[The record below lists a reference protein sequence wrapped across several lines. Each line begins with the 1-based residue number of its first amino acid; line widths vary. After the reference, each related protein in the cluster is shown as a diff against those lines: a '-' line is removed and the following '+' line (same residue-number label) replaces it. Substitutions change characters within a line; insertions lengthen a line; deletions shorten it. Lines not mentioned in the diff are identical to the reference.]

1 MTQKKR
7 IINTSL
13 RDYEKDLGV
22 SELEKQIEI
31 LKKQAALGCLYS
43 FIDVKREFVPN
54 GVLYMGQS
62 QAVKNRMV
70 FYRKQKS
77 ELLEKLQKRFNLWSD
92 YWGMDYEDEYGR
104 PRVEGPNDETEEEI
118 NKLREF
124 IRDPERCRIIFRSKE
139 EFNDPEVRKKWEKL
153 YINRYMPLLNKEPW
167 YGGFRGNNRR
177 FYMNQLHPDPEQ
189 RNKTPVYCLHTHGIR
204 DNPTEEYIAHFNGRV
219 GPTEELVT

>member
-1 MTQKKR
+1 MKKR

-22 SELEKQIEI
+22 SELEKQIEV

-54 GVLYMGQS
+54 GVLYTGQS
-62 QAVKNRMV
+62 QGIKNRMI
-70 FYRKQKS
+70 FYRKQNS
-77 ELLEKLQKRFNLWSD
+77 ELLEKLQRRFNLWGY
-92 YWGMDYEDEYGR
+92 YWGMEHPDGG
-104 PRVEGPNDETEEEI
+104 VIGPDDKTEEEI

-124 IRDPERCRIIFRSKE
+124 IRDPERCRLIIRTKE

-153 YINRYMPLLNKEPW
+153 YINRYKPLLNKIPW
-167 YGGFRGNNRR
+167 HPFRASGRR

-189 RNKTPVYCLHTHGIR
+189 RNTLPVYCLHTG
-204 DNPTEEYIAHFNGRV
+204 DVLAAPTEEYITQFNRRV
-219 GPTEELVT
+219 GPTEELIT

>member
-1 MTQKKR
+1 MKR
-7 IINTSL
+7 IVNTSL

-54 GVLYMGQS
+54 GVLYIGQS

-70 FYRKQKS
+70 FYKSRKNS
-77 ELLEKLQKRFNLWSD
+77 ELLVKLQRRFNLW
-92 YWGMDYEDEYGR
+92 DEYWATNG
-104 PRVEGPNDETEEEI
+104 EGPNDETEEEI

-124 IRDPERCRIIFRSKE
+124 IRDPQRCQLIIRADDK
-139 EFNDPEVRKKWEKL
+139 FNDPEVRKKWEKL
-153 YINRYMPLLNKEPW
+153 YIKRYMPLLNKEPW
-167 YGGFRGNNRR
+167 YGGSRGNNRR
-177 FYMNQLHPDPEQ
+177 FYMNQLHSDPEQ

>member
-1 MTQKKR
+1 MKKR

-13 RDYEKDLGV
+13 RDYEKDLGI

-62 QAVKNRMV
+62 QEIKSRMI

-77 ELLEKLQKRFNLWSD
+77 ELLEKLQKRLNLWD
-92 YWGMDYEDEYGR
+92 YHWGMEHPDGG
-104 PRVEGPNDETEEEI
+104 VMGPDDKTEEEI

-124 IRDPERCRIIFRSKE
+124 IRDPERCRLIIRAKE

-153 YINRYMPLLNKEPW
+153 YINRYKPLLNKIPW
-167 YGGFRGNNRR
+167 HPFRASRRR

-189 RNKTPVYCLHTHGIR
+189 RNPLPVYCLHTG
-204 DNPTEEYIAHFNGRV
+204 DVLAAPTEEYITQFNRRV
-219 GPTEELVT
+219 SPTEELIT